1 MTDATIRAELATLVI
16 CGGLVLQ
23 RPFPPR
29 SSRSHEHD
37 TGEGDMSQTD
47 AEFVEMMA
55 ARARRQYPE
64 GVQVVDHEL
73 ERLVALAHEALEHR
87 GCIEKVQADQL
98 AVAERDNELHG
109 EKDAFIATLR
119 QQLIDAEARVREL
132 EEALED
138 VRQRGRLADHS
149 HWDAQ
154 GNAGRTCPVCV
165 EQVIV
170 RERVRDALARR
181 TP

>member
-1 MTDATIRAELATLVI
+1 MTE
-16 CGGLVLQ
+16 
-23 RPFPPR
+23 
-29 SSRSHEHD
+29 
-37 TGEGDMSQTD
+37 
-47 AEFVEMMA
+47 AEFVEA
-55 ARARRQYPE
+55 AKQ
-64 GVQVVDHEL
+64 
-73 ERLVALAHEALEHR
+73 LVAAAVVTDLRRRLA
-87 GCIEKVQADQL
+87 
-98 AVAERDNELHG
+98 
-109 EKDAFIATLR
+109 
-119 QQLIDAEARVREL
+119 DAEARVREL

-138 VRQRGRLADHS
+138 VQQRGRLADHS

>member
-1 MTDATIRAELATLVI
+1 MN
-16 CGGLVLQ
+16 
-23 RPFPPR
+23 
-29 SSRSHEHD
+29 
-37 TGEGDMSQTD
+37 D
-47 AEFVEMMA
+47 AEFVEA
-55 ARARRQYPE
+55 VRTKPITE
-64 GVQVVDHEL
+64 VLGVRCIILAIGDRD
-73 ERLVALAHEALEHR
+73 RLVALA
-87 GCIEKVQADQL
+87 
-98 AVAERDNELHG
+98 
-109 EKDAFIATLR
+109 R
-119 QQLIDAEARVREL
+119 QQLADAARVREL